1 MKECVAAVM
10 FLLALPCM
18 GRTGEAQQV
27 KPVKIGVATFSHET
41 CTFCPRPTGIAE
53 WEFYGPPE
61 RGESVLDAG
70 PYIRG
75 FVSQVHELGGV
86 ELVGLLS
93 PRDAV
98 GGSSGSWI
106 TKEAFDKYTGGIV
119 KDLEEQG
126 PFDGVFLALHGAMA
140 VTGVS
145 RPEAEIARRVRAA
158 VGDIPIVATFDLHGN
173 EDEAFLAVADGTF
186 TVKRYPHTMRGC
198 RVSGPPA
205 TSCG

>member
-1 MKECVAAVM
+1 MP
-10 FLLALPCM
+10 L
-18 GRTGEAQQV
+18 REA
-27 KPVKIGVATFSHET
+27 
-41 CTFCPRPTGIAE
+41 
-53 WEFYGPPE
+53 
-61 RGESVLDAG
+61 VLDAG
-70 PYIRG
+70 SYIRG
-75 FVSQVHELGGV
+75 FVSQMRQFGGV

-140 VTGVS
+140 VTGVP
-145 RPEAEIARRVRAA
+145 RPEVEIARRVRAT

-173 EDEAFLAVADGTF
+173 EDEAFLDNLNRKVLPQQALAKQEAHDGAHEVATTLFDD
-186 TVKRYPHTMRGC
+186 VL
-198 RVSGPPA
+198 
-205 TSCG
+205 